1 MGSGGS
7 SNIQVPSAVF
17 PGVSRFLEVGTET
30 VVLLSGEMSAEVYLA
45 DKKYDFNKSLK
56 ELTITDLKARID
68 EDQLRLKKLEF
79 AHAISPLE
87 NPMSIRGLRKDIA
100 RLKTELKKKELGI

>member
-1 MGSGGS
+1 M
-7 SNIQVPSAVF
+7 A
-17 PGVSRFLEVGTET
+17 T
-30 VVLLSGEMSAEVYLA
+30 
-45 DKKYDFNKSLK
+45 KKYDFNKGLK
-56 ELTITDLKARID
+56 DASVTDLKARID

>member
-1 MGSGGS
+1 M
-7 SNIQVPSAVF
+7 A
-17 PGVSRFLEVGTET
+17 T
-30 VVLLSGEMSAEVYLA
+30 
-45 DKKYDFNKSLK
+45 KKYDFNKGLK
-56 ELTITDLKARID
+56 DASVTDLKARIS